1 MLKKLSYLLVIGLSI
16 VVDASAQRGGAE
28 WLRLDPGSA
37 AEMRSALLFDASTP
51 PFNVSAPP
59 PNVPAPTFDASTPL
73 FGASAPSTMASDHS
87 RNVALAFG
95 MSAVVPGAGQVY
107 NRQWVKAAVAIAF
120 EGALAAGFFA
130 WRAQGR
136 NAEDDYKAYAH
147 EYWDA
152 GRYASWLNDYV
163 DFLEQEHG
171 ASIGTGSIPIPNH
184 IDFSAPD
191 AWSTQER
198 QAVRDFFNIIR
209 DVEGEVFHP
218 ETGASFSHK
227 LPYFAEQQYYE
238 LIGKYFQFAP
248 GWVDY
253 PVWRENGEFT
263 GAIDPELT
271 GPGGTKP
278 NVQGRFREYARDHAE
293 ANTLLRRAS
302 RVSALIVLNHV
313 VAAIDAAITAKLH
326 NDRLNADVELS
337 YDIFNEPQLLG
348 TLSWRF

>member
-1 MLKKLSYLLVIGLSI
+1 MLKKFSYLLVIGLSI
-16 VVDASAQRGGAE
+16 VADASAQQVAADS
-28 WLRLDPGSA
+28 LRAVPSSM
-37 AEMRSALLFDASTP
+37 AEMRSALLFDASKP
-51 PFNVSAPP
+51 L
-59 PNVPAPTFDASTPL
+59 FDASKQLIDVSMPRAMTSGHL
-73 FGASAPSTMASDHS
+73 

-95 MSAVVPGAGQVY
+95 MSAVVPGAGQAY
-107 NRQWVKAAVAIAF
+107 NRQWIKSAVAVAF

-136 NAEDDYKAYAH
+136 DAEEDYKAYAH

-171 ASIGTGSIPIPNH
+171 ASIGAGSIAIPDH

-191 AWSTQER
+191 AWSMQER
-198 QAVRDFFNIIR
+198 QAVRDFFNLIR
-209 DVEGEVFHP
+209 GVEGEVFHP

-263 GAIDPELT
+263 SAIDPELT
-271 GPGGTKP
+271 GSGGAKP
-278 NVQGRFREYARDHAE
+278 NVRGRFREYARDHAE

-313 VAAIDAAITAKLH
+313 VAAIDAAITSKLH

-337 YDIFNEPQLLG
+337 YDVFNEPQLLG
-348 TLSWRF
+348 TVSWRF